1 MGLGETEVS
10 GLCGRVG
17 GAAAGRTR
25 DVPIPAISCEG
36 LTVERD
42 IVQAPQ
48 TSRGSEGSWAGKD
61 SVLGRE
67 PGKIL
72 ILVKPQVL
80 GPSGQVILKAWDSSG
95 PFHS

>member
-1 MGLGETEVS
+1 MWRGGRGTGE
-10 GLCGRVG
+10 
-17 GAAAGRTR
+17 RTR
-25 DVPIPAISCEG
+25 DVPISAISCEG
-36 LTVERD
+36 LRVERD

-61 SVLGRE
+61 GVLGRE

-72 ILVKPQVL
+72 VLVKPQVL

-95 PFHS
+95 PLHS